1 MRKTCFAGGLFSA
14 VFLLAVYG
22 SSLDAF
28 ADDWTYMD
36 DRSSP
41 QKLVE
46 SYYFAISNRYYA
58 QAYGY
63 FKPDSAPGDF
73 EEWSSGYA
81 KTKSVTVKF
90 GSTAPDPGAGQIYWA
105 LPVVIEAV
113 QTDGKSLV
121 YSGCYKIHM
130 SNPGMQTDP
139 PYQSMAIDS
148 ASLKETDASF
158 KDAKPGSC

>member
-1 MRKTCFAGGLFSA
+1 MRKICFASGLFSA
-14 VFLLAVYG
+14 AFLLAVHG
-22 SSLDAF
+22 PGVDAF
-28 ADDWTYMD
+28 AGDSTYMD

-63 FKPDSAPGDF
+63 FKPASAPGDF

-90 GSTAPDPGAGQIYWA
+90 GSTEPDPGAGQIYWA

-113 QTDGKSLV
+113 QTDGKNLV

-139 PYQSMAIDS
+139 PYQPMAIDS
-148 ASLKETDASF
+148 ASLKETNASF
-158 KDAKPGSC
+158 KDVKPGSC

>member
-1 MRKTCFAGGLFSA
+1 MIKNHSIAQAGSIFTLVCVTAFS
-14 VFLLAVYG
+14 G
-22 SSLDAF
+22 SAL

-63 FKPDSAPGDF
+63 FKPDSAPENF

-81 KTKSVTVKF
+81 KTKSVIVRF
-90 GSTAPDPGAGQIYWA
+90 GSTEPDPGAGQIYWA

-139 PYQSMAIDS
+139 PYQPMAIDS
-148 ASLKETDASF
+148 ANLKETNASF